1 MPILSHHYRSDYP
14 SRRQA
19 IVVGASGLCGIS
31 LSALLRAEASAGNAL
46 SGKSV
51 INIHLDGGPPQ
62 HDTIDPKP
70 EAPEEIR
77 GEFRPI
83 STKIPGFGVSELMPR
98 VASIADRIAFV
109 RSLVGSTGAH
119 DAFQCQTGFPASD
132 LKSIGGRPAFGS
144 VISKLRGM
152 PTDPVPLHI
161 DMMQGRPMVR
171 DSARPGFLGQ
181 AHGPF
186 RPDISKLFS
195 RELEPGMK
203 NELAARGP
211 NHTLALT
218 LSDGLSFER
227 INDRIKLLSK
237 FDNFR
242 RDLDDRGAMA
252 AMDQF
257 SQQAINILTSGRLAN
272 ALDLELEPQSIQS
285 LYTPVAS
292 KLGEQ
297 SYTSED
303 PHSAKKLLLARRL
316 VEAGARCVS
325 VSFSDFDTHSKN
337 FPRMRNLMPI
347 VDHALYALLT
357 DLESRSM
364 LDQVAVVVWGEFGRS
379 PRVNKEGGR
388 DHWPEVGPAML
399 FGGGIKGG
407 RVVGATDRLGAK
419 VVSRPVTY
427 QEVFATLYACL
438 GINANQITLQ
448 DPTGRPH
455 HLLDNAQSIS
465 EIL

>member
-1 MPILSHHYRSDYP
+1 
-14 SRRQA
+14 
-19 IVVGASGLCGIS
+19 
-31 LSALLRAEASAGNAL
+31 
-46 SGKSV
+46 
-51 INIHLDGGPPQ
+51 
-62 HDTIDPKP
+62 
-70 EAPEEIR
+70 
-77 GEFRPI
+77 
-83 STKIPGFGVSELMPR
+83 
-98 VASIADRIAFV
+98 
-109 RSLVGSTGAH
+109 
-119 DAFQCQTGFPASD
+119 
-132 LKSIGGRPAFGS
+132 
-144 VISKLRGM
+144 
-152 PTDPVPLHI
+152 
-161 DMMQGRPMVR
+161 MMQGRPMVR

-186 RPDISKLFS
+186 RPDISKMFS

-227 INDRIKLLSK
+227 INERMKLLAK

-272 ALDLELEPQSIQS
+272 ALDLDLEPQSIQS

-399 FGGGIKGG
+399 FGGGIQGG

-427 QEVFATLYACL
+427 QEVFATLYTCL